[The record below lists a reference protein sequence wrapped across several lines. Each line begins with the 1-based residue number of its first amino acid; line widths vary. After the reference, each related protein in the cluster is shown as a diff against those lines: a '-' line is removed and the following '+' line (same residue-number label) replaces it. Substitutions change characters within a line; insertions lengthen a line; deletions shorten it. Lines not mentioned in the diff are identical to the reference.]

1 MQKKSKPTLLMY
13 GTDWKTCGRWP
24 RISTTFRVYAGVLC
38 TVSMVD
44 QVCTGFSPRGVP
56 PPLPSCPPPSTSH
69 VDRMPELPISPYGYS
84 QENYVAIDGGV
95 CCLFSRKIIR
105 PDVRDTVLSEGKK
118 SSSLGKFLRN
128 IGIRRSG
135 RKNSYKQHSG
145 SREQGVVG
153 NYPMYWGFQ
162 RDLLASDITMS
173 DEDRIALMVMV
184 KEGKISTETALEVKR
199 FEDDKRADE
208 VKENRLVGYL
218 VTMVTRLQTWGRNEP
233 HEPQC
238 WNMCV

>member
-84 QENYVAIDGGV
+84 QENYVAIDG
-95 CCLFSRKIIR
+95 
-105 PDVRDTVLSEGKK
+105 DVRDTVLSEGKK

-145 SREQGVVG
+145 
-153 NYPMYWGFQ
+153 
-162 RDLLASDITMS
+162 DLLASDITMS

-184 KEGKISTETALEVKR
+184 KEGKISTETALEVVKR